1 MIDMGIIGVR
11 GFARTHLACIGECE
25 RRGLCRLKAAV
36 VLPHE
41 RGEPEAAKLR
51 ENGVSIYA
59 SSTAMF
65 AAEEGRLQLV
75 TIPCGIDQHAP
86 LSTQAMQHGFHVLC
100 EKPVAGTTAD
110 ALLMKETSERTGA
123 ILAFGYQ
130 NMYSRTIQRI
140 KATVLDKR
148 LGRLRSAKTM
158 VLWPRG
164 ADYYERNHWAGR
176 LKFNERTIYD
186 SPAQNAAAHY
196 MQNMLYIAGEQAA
209 SSAVPKSVYGEN
221 YHAQRIE
228 SADTQ
233 YLRIETV
240 SGVTIRFM
248 ASHATEATRNPLSEY
263 DFEDGRITW
272 TFDDGGAAH
281 IYTGR
286 GSDQRLVE
294 TLRNEEGDI
303 HLLPFLGIIRAIEN
317 GEKPPAIIDNCLQHT
332 MCVNALFAPLN
343 VINDIGAPHTEI
355 SDNPRGGNVV
365 IRGIEELM
373 ARMYEQDQSFAE
385 ACAPWGRE
393 GAETIVP

>member
-1 MIDMGIIGVR
+1 MIDLGIVGVR

-25 RRGLCRLKAAV
+25 RRGLCRLKAAA

-41 RGEPEAAKLR
+41 QGDPEAVELR

-59 SSTAMF
+59 SGTAMF
-65 AAEEGRLQLV
+65 AAEKGRLQLV

-86 LSTQAMQHGFHVLC
+86 LSIQAMQHGFHVLC

-123 ILAFGYQ
+123 ILAVGYQ

-140 KATVLDKR
+140 KAAVLDKR

-176 LKFNERTIYD
+176 LKANGRTIYD
-186 SPAQNAAAHY
+186 SPAQNAVAHY
-196 MQNMLYIAGEQAA
+196 LQNMLYVAGEQADC
-209 SSAVPKSVYGEN
+209 SAAPISVYGEN
-221 YHAQRIE
+221 YRAQNIE

-233 YLRIETV
+233 YLRIETDT
-240 SGVTIRFM
+240 GVTIRFM
-248 ASHATEATRNPLSEY
+248 ASHATAITRNPVTEY
-263 DFEDGRITW
+263 DFEDGRVIW
-272 TFDDGGAAH
+272 TSDDNGATCIFAGKGPCQH
-281 IYTGR
+281 LI
-286 GSDQRLVE
+286 E
-294 TLRNEEGDI
+294 TLDNEDGDM
-303 HLLPFLGIIRAIEN
+303 HLLPFLSAIEAAE
-317 GEKPPAIIDNCLQHT
+317 GGHRPLATIGNCLQHT
-332 MCVNALFAPLN
+332 MCVNALFAPPN
-343 VINDIGAPHTEI
+343 VINDISAPYAEI
-355 SDNPRGGNVV
+355 SDKPRRGNVV

-385 ACAPWGRE
+385 AGAPWGRE
-393 GAETIVP
+393 GAEAIVP